1 LKRRFARG
9 GVDFFSGLLL
19 AAIASVAIIY
29 IWQLEIGTTREMGPG
44 FFPLGIAAILFA
56 MGLFLCGRGVLV
68 EGAAVDAIHLRPLGL
83 ILLSFLAFAVLVD
96 RFGLIAAILAQVAV
110 ANFASTET
118 SLLQSILFGF
128 LLAAFSSV
136 VFVWL
141 LGIPVGLLP

>member
-1 LKRRFARG
+1 MKRRIARG

-19 AAIASVAIIY
+19 VAISSVAILY
-29 IWQLEIGTTREMGPG
+29 IWRLEIGTAREMGPG
-44 FFPLGIAAILFA
+44 FFPLGIAAVLFA

-68 EGAAVDAIHLRPLGL
+68 EGAAVGAIQIRPLGL
-83 ILLSFLAFAVLVD
+83 ILLSFFAFAVLID

-118 SLLQSILFGF
+118 SLLQSILFGI
-128 LLAAFSSV
+128 LLAVFSSV

-141 LGIPVGLLP
+141 LGIPVSLLP